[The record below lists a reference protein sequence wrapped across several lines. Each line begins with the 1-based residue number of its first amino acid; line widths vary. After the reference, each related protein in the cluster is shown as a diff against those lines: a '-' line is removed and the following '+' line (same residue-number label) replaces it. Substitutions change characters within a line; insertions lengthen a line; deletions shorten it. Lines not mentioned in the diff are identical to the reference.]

1 MQKKYFKLLVV
12 ALILIL
18 EWILLQ
24 LIGSLDNKLRY
35 TVFAG
40 SMMIACWVTE
50 LVPLYITGFLPLLI
64 FPLLGVNTIKSTAQ
78 AYGNPVIFV
87 FIGGFFIATALE
99 KHKVHLRMA
108 LWILKQYGDSLQNV
122 LYSIVFLTA
131 ILSMWISNTA
141 TAILILPVVLGVLEY
156 LKGNAF
162 ISDQTYQN
170 FSKSLVLSIAYAAN
184 AGGIATII
192 GTPPNLVAIS
202 ILDELNIYHISFSQ
216 WLLIGVPFT
225 LLLLTGL
232 VIVFKWIYPVH
243 ANDKMKEL
251 KKYFL
256 KQYEMLGPPK
266 YAQKASI
273 AVMSLVA
280 ILWITKDFIAKKMG
294 ITAPDDA
301 TIAVLGIFLL
311 FIIPSKNAQNETLLT
326 FEDSRKVPWDL
337 WVLFGGGLALADA
350 LDKSG
355 ILKMAGGF
363 LIESLNVHS
372 MTFIVLLGAI
382 TILFT
387 EFMSNVAQVTVLTPL
402 IIAIARESGL
412 DVLPIVIYVTIL
424 SSCGFMMPMGTPPNA
439 IAFGTGFVSM
449 KDMMKTGFLINL
461 VSLIV
466 AFLLYLSL
474 QSLNI
479 F

>member
-1 MQKKYFKLLVV
+1 
-12 ALILIL
+12 
-18 EWILLQ
+18 
-24 LIGSLDNKLRY
+24 
-35 TVFAG
+35 
-40 SMMIACWVTE
+40 
-50 LVPLYITGFLPLLI
+50 
-64 FPLLGVNTIKSTAQ
+64 
-78 AYGNPVIFV
+78 
-87 FIGGFFIATALE
+87 
-99 KHKVHLRMA
+99 
-108 LWILKQYGDSLQNV
+108 
-122 LYSIVFLTA
+122 
-131 ILSMWISNTA
+131 
-141 TAILILPVVLGVLEY
+141 
-156 LKGNAF
+156 
-162 ISDQTYQN
+162 
-170 FSKSLVLSIAYAAN
+170 
-184 AGGIATII
+184 
-192 GTPPNLVAIS
+192 
-202 ILDELNIYHISFSQ
+202 
-216 WLLIGVPFT
+216 VPFT

-232 VIVFKWIYPVH
+232 VFVFKWIYPVH

-256 KQYEMLGPPK
+256 KQYKMLGPPK

-363 LIESLNVHS
+363 LTESLNVHS
-372 MTFIVLLGAI
+372 MTFIVILGVI